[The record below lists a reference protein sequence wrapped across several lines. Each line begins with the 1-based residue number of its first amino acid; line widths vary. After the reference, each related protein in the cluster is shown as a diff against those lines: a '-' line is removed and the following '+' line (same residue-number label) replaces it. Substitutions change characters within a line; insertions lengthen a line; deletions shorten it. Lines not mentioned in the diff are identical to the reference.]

1 MLPGRAKPK
10 GEITHSRGFS
20 PRSGAVLPPSIWQDF
35 WVKSCFNKG
44 LRRGIRPG
52 PHAARMLRSHGCRVG
67 GFLDSPLPMVW
78 SPHLLLEDPLMA
90 WTKPELEVVSVTM
103 EVTAYAATL

>member
-1 MLPGRAKPK
+1 
-10 GEITHSRGFS
+10 
-20 PRSGAVLPPSIWQDF
+20 
-35 WVKSCFNKG
+35 
-44 LRRGIRPG
+44 
-52 PHAARMLRSHGCRVG
+52 
-67 GFLDSPLPMVW
+67 MVW